1 MIKGFP
7 HYQQLDEMDC
17 GSTSLR
23 MIAKYY
29 GKEYSAEMLRN
40 HCHITRNGVS
50 MLGISEAAEYLG
62 FRTLGVKIT
71 MEQLAHDASLPCI
84 LHWNQNHFVVLCK
97 VKKGKK
103 FYIADPGKGKT
114 TYNLEEFR
122 RHWISTRSNDEDKG
136 IAMFFETT
144 PVFFTYQMEGEDR
157 QKEKRS
163 FKFLFRYFKK
173 YRKVTVSANRYH
185 CSA

>member
-50 MLGISEAAEYLG
+50 MLGISEAAEKAGIPLVYLNLEPDNSG
-62 FRTLGVKIT
+62 KLPDKQAYVGTWESATTSLLIDAGGRVIYKHRPSPSTSKSLDAPIKAYEGNDFIVGVGPLT
-71 MEQLAHDASLPCI
+71 TR
-84 LHWNQNHFVVLCK
+84 FVVSAPPHQVEGSWKMTVDGQEL
-97 VKKGKK
+97 
-103 FYIADPGKGKT
+103 T
-114 TYNLEEFR
+114 R
-122 RHWISTRSNDEDKG
+122 R
-136 IAMFFETT
+136 
-144 PVFFTYQMEGEDR
+144 
-157 QKEKRS
+157 
-163 FKFLFRYFKK
+163 
-173 YRKVTVSANRYH
+173 
-185 CSA
+185 